1 MFVSKLRVN
10 AASLRRNW
18 RRQCSVTVY
27 VTVAVITPPVL
38 LRNINARR
46 HAITLSRLLCLAALF
61 AGVQINGAYV
71 LTIDVKLTGGR
82 ETARISTFPPLDIP
96 LRTVPPGLCD
106 ILFASQ

>member
-18 RRQCSVTVY
+18 RRQCGVS

-38 LRNINARR
+38 LCNINARR

-61 AGVQINGAYV
+61 AGVQINGA
-71 LTIDVKLTGGR
+71 
-82 ETARISTFPPLDIP
+82 
-96 LRTVPPGLCD
+96 
-106 ILFASQ
+106 